1 MSKHLLC
8 RCLFKLNFCI
18 ERAPQ
23 IFISH
28 LFIVGVYLFFFHFIA
43 IATLAT
49 RTS

>member
-8 RCLFKLNFCI
+8 RCLFKLPNFCI

-28 LFIVGVYLFFFHFIA
+28 LSIVDVYLFSFFPSIS
-43 IATLAT
+43 LQLLL
-49 RTS
+49 